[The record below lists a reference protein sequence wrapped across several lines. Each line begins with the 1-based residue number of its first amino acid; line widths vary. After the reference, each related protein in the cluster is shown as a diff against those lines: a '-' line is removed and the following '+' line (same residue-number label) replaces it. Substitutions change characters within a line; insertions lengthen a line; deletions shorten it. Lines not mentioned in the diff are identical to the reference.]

1 MSICLLVYVSLTLVC
16 LPLSVSVGLYVCL
29 PVRVFVGSLGWL
41 VDRLVSVYFRMLV
54 ARSVILSTQTA
65 NIGKPDKQ
73 GSMTDRSMTDKSIT
87 DGSMTDRFM
96 TV

>member
-1 MSICLLVYVSLTLVC
+1 MSICLLMYVSRTLVC

-29 PVRVFVGSLGWL
+29 PIRVFVGWL

-73 GSMTDRSMTDKSIT
+73 GSMTDKSIT